1 MEEEKQPIKTDD
13 ITTRY
18 LKQLIIPFLIAVI
31 FEIAAQ
37 FLPNSNMVVWLAN
50 FFLLLYLAWLIQKDK
65 QVKNQG
71 IFWIGFATFLLLDL
85 VVAFAKLVINWQF
98 WYFLNLLTEPLIY
111 AIIGG
116 ALTYLA
122 VVGYQKLFP
131 VKPVKE
137 AESKNNKQ

>member
-1 MEEEKQPIKTDD
+1 
-13 ITTRY
+13 
-18 LKQLIIPFLIAVI
+18 
-31 FEIAAQ
+31 
-37 FLPNSNMVVWLAN
+37 MVVWLAN